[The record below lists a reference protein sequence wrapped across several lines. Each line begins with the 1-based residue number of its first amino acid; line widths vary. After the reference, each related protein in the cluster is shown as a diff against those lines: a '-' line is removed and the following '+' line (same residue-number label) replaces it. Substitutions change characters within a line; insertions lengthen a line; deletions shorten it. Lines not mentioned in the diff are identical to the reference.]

1 MNGGDDLTLAERIRK
16 GFHFVFYSDEMETE
30 MKRFIVRTGI
40 AISVGSFL
48 VFVYMTF
55 VRGWGG

>member
-1 MNGGDDLTLAERIRK
+1 MSGDMTLTERIRK
-16 GFHFVFYSDEMETE
+16 GLLFVFYSDEMEYE

-40 AISVGSFL
+40 AVSIGSFFI
-48 VFVYMTF
+48 FVYMTF

>member
-1 MNGGDDLTLAERIRK
+1 MSGGLTLAGRLRK
-16 GFHFVFYSDEMETE
+16 GFHFVFYSDEMEYE

-40 AISVGSFL
+40 AISIGSFFI
-48 VFVYMTF
+48 FVYMTF